1 MPRYFFDTH
10 NGALVRDEVG
20 IVCSNFKQ
28 VLAQATAGLAD
39 FAKDAIPGANLHD
52 MAVRVRDDQ
61 DRPVLQTTLRLEIK
75 PLK

>member
-10 NGALVRDEVG
+10 NGSLVRDEVG

-39 FAKDAIPGANLHD
+39 FAKDAIPSASE
-52 MAVRVRDDQ
+52 
-61 DRPVLQTTLRLEIK
+61 TIK
-75 PLK
+75 TDPCCRQPFD